1 MARPL
6 SPASAAVGP
15 EVTNPVPEEV
25 PVAVLDASTAAAPD
39 ALDRPEYSRAAPPM
53 SALPVAVMV
62 IAGRVPPPAVIG
74 ALQTL
79 SSVSSDAVT
88 LVTLVYV
95 LPAESVT
102 PEIVARPM
110 LHTPAMTTIRLP
122 LVMADAGVSWRVV
135 PVPLRP
141 DTRCTNCGA
150 ALGVAGLDAAESLP

>member
-6 SPASAAVGP
+6 SPVSAAVGP

-25 PVAVLDASTAAAPD
+25 PVAVLNWSMAAAPE
-39 ALDRPEYSRAAPPM
+39 ALDRPEYSSAAPPI
-53 SALPVAVMV
+53 SAPPVAVMV
-62 IAGRVPPPAVIG
+62 ITGRVPPPAVIG

-102 PEIVARPM
+102 AEIVALLA
-110 LHTPAMTTIRLP
+110 LHTPAMTMRRFP
-122 LVMADAGVSWRVV
+122 LVMV
-135 PVPLRP
+135 
-141 DTRCTNCGA
+141 
-150 ALGVAGLDAAESLP
+150 